1 MHIYLINMRSLLL
14 KSLIFT
20 LALPILIAC
29 NEPPAVHPNIIIIFT
44 DDQGYADLGCYG
56 AEDFETLNIDRLAD
70 EGMRFTSFYVSEAVC
85 SASRSALLT
94 GCYAQRV
101 GIRGALS
108 PFAMTGLN
116 REEETIASILKKQG
130 YNTCMV
136 GKWHLGNLPEF
147 YPTNYGFD
155 EYLGLPYSNDMWP
168 VGYDG
173 QRTNEGFKSI
183 YPELPLIEND
193 SIIDYFHT
201 LEDQEKITGIYTRKA
216 VDFIKSNPDH
226 PFFLYLAHS
235 MMHVPL
241 AVDPKFKG
249 SSEQGMYGDVMQE
262 IDWSVG
268 QIMET
273 LKELGLDENT
283 LVIYTSDNGPWLNFG
298 NHGGSAYP
306 LREGKGNS
314 WEGGVRVP
322 CIMYYPE
329 LIEAGITMD
338 KMASSI
344 DLLPTIAALSGAP
357 LPEKEIDGVNIL
369 PLFNGEDGA
378 NPRHEFIYY
387 YEGGLNAVRRGD
399 WKLIVPHTFRSYAGM
414 KPGKDG
420 MPGPYARGKAG
431 IELYNLRKDVS
442 ESTDVSADFPEKVKE
457 LLAMADSVRI
467 ALGDRIT
474 GVRGNGQRSPGRIR
488 IEDEVIGHKAK
499 GKSYNIKYKPSHRYP
514 GGSEFA
520 LTDGFMGSLEFS
532 DESWLGFHGDNL
544 DVFIDLG
551 AQLEF
556 NRIEISFL
564 SNQASWIFLPYE
576 LEVLTG
582 KRVDRMNPLDKKAFS
597 QSSKDLTIGKH
608 TYEFSGNAN
617 ARYIK
622 IIAYN
627 IGKCPDWHPGLGE
640 PAWLFVDEVIIK

>member
-1 MHIYLINMRSLLL
+1 MHIQLFEMKFWNMRKIIFVLSLL
-14 KSLIFT
+14 
-20 LALPILIAC
+20 ALFAC
-29 NEPPAVHPNIIIIFT
+29 SKRSTELPNIIIIFT

-56 AEDFETLNIDRLAD
+56 AIGFETPNIDRLAD
-70 EGMRFTSFYVSEAVC
+70 EGMRFTNFYASEAVC
-85 SASRSALLT
+85 SASRSSLLT

-108 PFAMTGLN
+108 PFAMTGLD

-136 GKWHLGNLPEF
+136 GKWHLGNMPEF

-173 QRTNEGFKSI
+173 KTMSKGFKSI

-193 SIIDYFHT
+193 SIIDYFRT
-201 LEDQEKITGIYTRKA
+201 LKDQEKITNIYTRKA
-216 VDFIKSNPDH
+216 LEFINSNPDH

-235 MMHVPL
+235 MVHVPL

-268 QIMET
+268 QIMKT
-273 LKELGLDENT
+273 LKELGIDENT

-322 CIMYYPE
+322 CVMYYPE
-329 LIEAGITMD
+329 MIDPGITVD
-338 KMASSI
+338 NMASTI

-357 LPEKEIDGVNIL
+357 LPEKEIDGINIL
-369 PLFNGEDGA
+369 PLLNMEDGA

-387 YEGGLNAVRRGD
+387 YQGGLNAVRRGD
-399 WKLIVPHTFRSYAGM
+399 WKLVVPHKYRSYAGV

-420 MPGPYARGKAG
+420 LPGPYSRGQAG
-431 IELYNLRKDVS
+431 LELYNLREDIG
-442 ESTDVSADFPEKVKE
+442 ECIDISAEYPQKVEE
-457 LLAMADSVRI
+457 LLSMADSVRI

-474 GVRGNGQRSPGRIR
+474 GVRGNDQRSPGRIR
-488 IEDEVIGHKAK
+488 MVEEEIGHKGK
-499 GKSYNIKYKPSHRYP
+499 SKSYNIKYKPNPRYP
-514 GGSEFA
+514 GGSEYP
-520 LTDGFMGSLEFS
+520 LTDGRLASLEFS
-532 DESWLGFHGDNL
+532 DESWVGFHGDNL
-544 DVFIDLG
+544 DIFIDLG
-551 AQLEF
+551 EEVEF
-556 NRIEISFL
+556 SRIEINFL

-576 LEVLTG
+576 IEVLTG
-582 KRVDRMNPLDKKAFS
+582 KQVDRLNPLDKKAFG
-597 QSSKDLTIGKH
+597 QSSKDLTIAKH
-608 TYEFSGNAN
+608 AYEFSGKVN

-640 PAWLFVDEVIIK
+640 PAWLFVDEVIIN